1 MKKKQ
6 ILATLLVAASLF
18 SSLGNI
24 EIIKPKA
31 ATNLSYTTFTMEE
44 GAAVRLKNL
53 TDADG
58 KVVESNGMRF
68 SAEISP
74 DEYTAL
80 KDAGARFGMIIV
92 AKDLLPKDKETEKR
106 MEINEETAF
115 GKDSKFYF
123 TNQTGGNPS
132 KIAALNINYAACE
145 NIDED
150 ANVEVCGSIANLQ
163 VNNFTRSF
171 IGRAYVAIPSV
182 NEETGETDY
191 TYHFAPYYGNEVE
204 NNTRCIFYIAQ
215 RAREDKK
222 AQAATLQEKYVVPFK
237 DIDRF
242 KNNVYRYFVEHYYIV
257 HNKETDKHTIAHVER
272 VPHYAELDSTVTAHP
287 IIKPTGVPA
296 IEKINFV
303 YDTAF
308 GLDEGKDEI
317 INGVVHKE
325 KDTGLVY
332 AAGMQTLRL
341 YYEAASTANK
351 EHERRTLDELLAWFL
366 NPANAEHNF
375 GLHLNINGMED
386 WKAVK
391 VFDPEDTSDD
401 PKQIGIGLTAD
412 KNASKNRHML
422 LTKIFFDELRAYGV
436 ESMTFRFHCTNN
448 KTIKYNMYQEETY
461 AGDKVPV
468 KVYVQNNKGEW
479 ILDPPGSTAEDYGDY
494 EHKAEEIRLY
504 LKDITPGGGVL
515 IELDQSAS
523 SNKGEYHFGHVKFEF
538 PTTNNSL

>member
-106 MEINEETAF
+106 MEINEETVF

-123 TNQTGGNPS
+123 TNQMDSNSST

-150 ANVEVCGSIANLQ
+150 ANVEVCGSIVNLK

-191 TYHFAPYYGNEVE
+191 TYHFAPYYGNDVE

-215 RAREDKK
+215 RAREEQKSY
-222 AQAATLQEKYVVPFK
+222 AATLEEKYVVPFK

-287 IIKPTGVPA
+287 MIKPTGVPA
-296 IEKINFV
+296 IENIHFV

-317 INGVVHKE
+317 INGVVHKK

-351 EHERRTLDELLAWFL
+351 DHERRTLDELLAWFL
-366 NPANAEHNF
+366 NPANAKDNF
-375 GLHLNINGMED
+375 GLHLADNDED
-386 WKAVK
+386 WVPVAVM
-391 VFDPEDTSDD
+391 DPKDKT
-401 PKQIGIGLTAD
+401 KQIGIALTTTQ
-412 KNASKNRHML
+412 NASKNRFLL

-436 ESMTFRFHCTNN
+436 ESLEFDFHTSENSNKKMRFEA
-448 KTIKYNMYQEETY
+448 YQEEDHKLPLKIYDAETGELNP
-461 AGDKVPV
+461 APHEMKRV
-468 KVYVQNNKGEW
+468 K
-479 ILDPPGSTAEDYGDY
+479 IFLD
-494 EHKAEEIRLY
+494 
-504 LKDITPGGGVL
+504 DITPGGGVL
-515 IELDQSAS
+515 IEIDQSSS
-523 SNKGEYHFGHVKFEF
+523 SNKGEYHFGHVTFNF
-538 PTTNNSL
+538 YQSDNSL